1 MWHIFSSRT
10 KKKHIINFETKL
22 ASLLL
27 TELPKV
33 TDTLL
38 LSNVL
43 HISFTSKPEGIYVA
57 RSYSPDSFQLINR
70 KYNQHFNLSG
80 ITVYHNKSK
89 GYQPLKLFFQ
99 SNSLTNIIV
108 DCPKSFHR
116 DFDLNKIQ
124 KSSLI
129 IEPVEIIN
137 PDQKIAEKA
146 LKSLSNE
153 QLTLLDLDGTFE
165 IELGGKFYYTI
176 LDQRTWS
183 DKMDERIEVHSS
195 AVDRYEGDTLRANY
209 HDNDSYTYSMY
220 RPNSKGIASIF
231 ITICVS
237 KSKNTLTYEEIL
249 D

>member
-153 QLTLLDLDGTFE
+153 QLTLMDLDGTFE

-176 LDQRTWS
+176 LDMDDGNYIAVTRDGKIYWLNHDS
-183 DKMDERIEVHSS
+183 DERAQLLAKNPSDFFLV
-195 AVDRYEGDTLRANY
+195 YKGDKADLQN
-209 HDNDSYTYSMY
+209 
-220 RPNSKGIASIF
+220 
-231 ITICVS
+231 
-237 KSKNTLTYEEIL
+237 LL
-249 D
+249 DG